1 MHVSLRD
8 FFNGFWVHP
17 ARIGGWFCSW
27 QRALYLKVKKPL
39 SPKKEKN
46 PKRICVWLIWVVWW
60 TRAVTITLKKKNKK
74 KKKGSLKC
82 FVYSHKAASTMPAQL
97 SDWREQPSDSV
108 ELHLLV
114 SFLFLDLMSST
125 GLFIQGLCSTKEYC
139 VLRRFL
145 ILTAALSSAVAESG
159 PWRTW
164 ALCGLPAKAV
174 APTILIRQ
182 DDGRQA
188 LEICAL
194 PVSAEGARTKWS
206 PLYFFFKCEPLT
218 EAPSAVFPF
227 CSRVIKGSS
236 LVPWWADLY
245 LQWISLE
252 TVIILAFKKIF
263 QNTSAH

>member
-1 MHVSLRD
+1 MD
-8 FFNGFWVHP
+8 FGSTQPGLVADFVPDREHFISKLKSPYPQKRKRTQKESVFD
-17 ARIGGWFCSW
+17 WFE
-27 QRALYLKVKKPL
+27 LYGELEQL
-39 SPKKEKN
+39 QLH
-46 PKRICVWLIWVVWW
+46 W
-60 TRAVTITLKKKNKK
+60 KKKTKK
-74 KKKGSLKC
+74 NKKGSLKC

-174 APTILIRQ
+174 APMILIRQ
-182 DDGRQA
+182 EDGRQA

-252 TVIILAFKKIF
+252 TVIMLAFKKIF